1 MYSICKG
8 TCLSEIVHFFT
19 ASFKMGFRRDAAD
32 KMKYKHY
39 FALSVLNF
47 CPNDNKVFCLIYGII
62 TCSIDIDM
70 GHSTHVPHQLN

>member
-1 MYSICKG
+1 
-8 TCLSEIVHFFT
+8 
-19 ASFKMGFRRDAAD
+19 MGFRRDAAD

-47 CPNDNKVFCLIYGII
+47 CPNDNKVFCLIYCII

-70 GHSTHVPHQLN
+70 GHSTHIPHQLNSIKLILDFKLMLNLGD

>member
-1 MYSICKG
+1 MLLLDYKMLSNIMWYFWICICTG

-39 FALSVLNF
+39 FALSVSNF
-47 CPNDNKVFCLIYGII
+47 CPND
-62 TCSIDIDM
+62 D
-70 GHSTHVPHQLN
+70 